1 MVLLLPLLMA
11 YSLVGETAHEY
22 LGIGMSLLFVAHHI
36 LNVAWWKH
44 LLRGKYTPL
53 RILGTAIDLALVVIM
68 LALPISGMILS
79 RYVFRFLHLGGAAT
93 ARTVHL
99 LASYWGLV
107 LMSFHAGMHGNR
119 IMEVFRKITTTQ
131 QTSKIRT
138 WSLRMIIVLL
148 AICGLYTYIK
158 NKIGLYLFLRT
169 QFVFVDFSQPVVW
182 SLIDYLL
189 VSILF
194 IVLGYVCT
202 YLICLKHIHKYN
214 HWQLSVAQTVEKI
227 ALLLMLFFYKSIIQV
242 QRHNDCRSIDKN
254 IYNSLNENTTEI
266 SWYKTK
272 CHFSFAPSFPVW

>member
-1 MVLLLPLLMA
+1 
-11 YSLVGETAHEY
+11 
-22 LGIGMSLLFVAHHI
+22 
-36 LNVAWWKH
+36 
-44 LLRGKYTPL
+44 
-53 RILGTAIDLALVVIM
+53 M

-148 AICGLYTYIK
+148 AICGLYTFIK

-182 SLIDYLL
+182 SLIDYLF

-202 YLICLKHIHKYN
+202 YLIRLKHIHKYN
-214 HWQLSVAQTVEKI
+214 H
-227 ALLLMLFFYKSIIQV
+227 
-242 QRHNDCRSIDKN
+242 
-254 IYNSLNENTTEI
+254 
-266 SWYKTK
+266 
-272 CHFSFAPSFPVW
+272 

>member
-1 MVLLLPLLMA
+1 MNKKLRIAVDSGMVLLLPLLMA

-22 LGIGMSLLFVAHHI
+22 LGIGMFLFFIVHHI
-36 LNVAWWKH
+36 LNIAWWKH

-53 RILGTAIDLALVVIM
+53 RILGTVIDLALVVIM

-79 RYVFRFLHLGGAAT
+79 RHVFRSLHLSGAAT

-119 IMEVFRKITTTQ
+119 IMGVFRKITTQ
-131 QTSKIRT
+131 QNSKIRT
-138 WSLRMIIVLL
+138 WSLRIIIVLL
-148 AICGLYTYIK
+148 AICGIYAFIK
-158 NKIGLYLFLRT
+158 NKIGSYLFLRT

-189 VSILF
+189 VCILF

-214 HWQLSVAQTVEKI
+214 H
-227 ALLLMLFFYKSIIQV
+227 
-242 QRHNDCRSIDKN
+242 
-254 IYNSLNENTTEI
+254 
-266 SWYKTK
+266 
-272 CHFSFAPSFPVW
+272 